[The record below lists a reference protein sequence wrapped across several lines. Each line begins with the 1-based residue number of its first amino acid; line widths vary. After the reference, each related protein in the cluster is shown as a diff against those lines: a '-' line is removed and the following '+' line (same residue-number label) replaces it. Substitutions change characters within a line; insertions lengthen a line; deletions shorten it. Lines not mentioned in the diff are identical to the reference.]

1 MYTDSYMNQRE
12 FPVLTEIL
20 VAANV
25 ESGHDSSVDRAT
37 SGLPGGVFFN
47 CVEELGED
55 KSALCPPDALT
66 LAEEPTVFE
75 RLLDAA
81 VTTDERRLLRLIDAL
96 LDEAWRF
103 ETGKALRGELRRLWL
118 LRGLSGRRFYAA
130 FHGLAE
136 RRQRA

>member
-1 MYTDSYMNQRE
+1 MYTDNYRDR
-12 FPVLTEIL
+12 TEITGMQ
-20 VAANV
+20 VTIDTAR
-25 ESGHDSSVDRAT
+25 D
-37 SGLPGGVFFN
+37 GGRTP
-47 CVEELGED
+47 
-55 KSALCPPDALT
+55 ADALL

-103 ETGKALRGELRRLWL
+103 ETGKALRGELRRLWT